1 MNFCISIRNAVI
13 EISDITAI
21 LAYKKMALLC
31 ILFFYLSTFNVSLKL
46 QNRTKYGLQN
56 QYFRISNSTF

>member
-13 EISDITAI
+13 EISDITA
-21 LAYKKMALLC
+21 YKKMALLC
-31 ILFFYLSTFNVSLKL
+31 ILFFYLSIFNVSLKL